1 MIKQRLVHVYV
12 YACVKTRQSES
23 WPKIKFT
30 VSGEMRKLWY
40 FLLISITFETV
51 TGQAPGDENVSCL
64 TRITRQSFANQILL
78 MSSHNYI
85 NLIED
90 DGPWIVRNE
99 DDNND
104 GRTLTS
110 ETTVGDEISMEF
122 SMYKF
127 CYSGS
132 SQDQIVRELLM
143 CADLRLG
150 HKITG

>member
-1 MIKQRLVHVYV
+1 
-12 YACVKTRQSES
+12 
-23 WPKIKFT
+23 
-30 VSGEMRKLWY
+30 MRTLWY
-40 FLLISITFETV
+40 FILLSITVKAV
-51 TGQAPGDENVSCL
+51 TGQAPGDETASCL

-104 GRTLTS
+104 ERTLTS
-110 ETTVGDEISMEF
+110 DTTVSDEISMEF

-127 CYSGS
+127 YYSGS

-143 CADLRLG
+143 CADLCLG